1 MVRTLKYKGYEGDY
15 LTCRSVVDPGM
26 RLSELVVWYLEQIES
41 DISADQLD
49 YEHTVVDKVIKR
61 LLKTVSVHFEYS

>member
-1 MVRTLKYKGYEGDY
+1 
-15 LTCRSVVDPGM
+15 M

-49 YEHTVVDKVIKR
+49 YEHLVVDKIIKR
-61 LLKTVSVHFEYS
+61 LIKTVSIFI

>member
-1 MVRTLKYKGYEGDY
+1 
-15 LTCRSVVDPGM
+15 M

-49 YEHTVVDKVIKR
+49 YEHTVVEKVIKK
-61 LLKTVSVHFEYS
+61 LLKTVSLCLTGTSSYLLTQYS

>member
-1 MVRTLKYKGYEGDY
+1 
-15 LTCRSVVDPGM
+15 M

-49 YEHTVVDKVIKR
+49 YEHTVVEKVIKR
-61 LLKTVSVHFEYS
+61 LLKTVSLLF